1 MAQNDYNE
9 RYARNL
15 QRLKRL
21 RLFDD
26 DFMTRCFEGSPQCV
40 ELLLHVILEKL
51 DLRVLE
57 VHVQY
62 SIKNLQG
69 RSARLD
75 ILAVDS
81 TGKRYNIEV
90 QRNDEGA
97 GVKRAR
103 YHSGLLDTNLLLAGD
118 DPENL
123 PEIYVIFITE
133 HDVIGYH
140 KPVYHID
147 RTIRE
152 TGTPFGDGSHIIY
165 VNGAWRDDSPIG
177 MLMQDFCCTD
187 PEEMHYEV
195 LADRVRYFKED
206 KEGIHT
212 MCKIWEEVLEEG
224 VEIGV
229 EKGVKIGRKEGAQEN
244 LVQNLKLLAL
254 QMSVDQAM
262 DLLHIPAEERD
273 ALRAAMQ

>member
-1 MAQNDYNE
+1 MAQNDYNK

-224 VEIGV
+224 VE
-229 EKGVKIGRKEGAQEN
+229 KGVKIGRKEGAQEN